1 MSEHPP
7 IIEAADAFLGRVA
20 AMDLQAAEH
29 VHACL
34 LDTIKPTE
42 VAELSRAYAR
52 ASRCLRQTLA
62 LHARLKG
69 DRERAAREAE
79 RHVAQMA
86 REAAAPAQAR
96 PDLGLD
102 PDQIYFDGRVEDLRE
117 AVDRVISKVADG
129 DLGLHTRLVHR
140 FERELDD
147 WVEEPDF
154 LDAPLDLLIRNAC
167 ETLDLPETLARTWRD
182 LPQPT
187 FHPEDEVRGAVAEDD
202 DPEPGVQAEAQAQAT
217 TAADPA
223 HTPDEPWD
231 TLPAAE
237 RNAAVAARWRGS
249 G

>member
-62 LHARLKG
+62 LHARLKI

-86 REAAAPAQAR
+86 RDAAAPAGR
-96 PDLGLD
+96 PDLKLD
-102 PDQIYFDGRVEDLRE
+102 PDQIYFDMRVEDLRD
-117 AVDRVISKVADG
+117 AVGRVVSKVADG
-129 DLGLHTRLVHR
+129 DLGRHTRLVHR

-187 FHPEDEVRGAVAEDD
+187 FYPEDEVLGAVGEDDD
-202 DPEPGVQAEAQAQAT
+202 DPEPGVQAEAST
-217 TAADPA
+217 GTDPA
-223 HTPDEPWD
+223 HGPGEPPDPD
-231 TLPAAE
+231 MDPTL
-237 RNAAVAARWRGS
+237 RRSS